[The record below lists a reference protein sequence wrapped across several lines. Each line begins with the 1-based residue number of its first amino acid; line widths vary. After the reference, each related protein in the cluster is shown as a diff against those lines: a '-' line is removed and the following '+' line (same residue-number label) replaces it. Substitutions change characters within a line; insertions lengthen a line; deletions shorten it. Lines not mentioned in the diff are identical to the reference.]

1 MFNIITTQRTKQF
14 ANISGDKNKIHLN
27 NKIAEQYFF
36 RKPIVHGI
44 DVLLVSLNKFL
55 LKNKYKEIKYMFATI
70 ISLFP

>member
-1 MFNIITTQRTKQF
+1 MFNIITNQRTKQF

-44 DVLLVSLNKFL
+44 TLKTNVLIMKSVTL
-55 LKNKYKEIKYMFATI
+55 
-70 ISLFP
+70 